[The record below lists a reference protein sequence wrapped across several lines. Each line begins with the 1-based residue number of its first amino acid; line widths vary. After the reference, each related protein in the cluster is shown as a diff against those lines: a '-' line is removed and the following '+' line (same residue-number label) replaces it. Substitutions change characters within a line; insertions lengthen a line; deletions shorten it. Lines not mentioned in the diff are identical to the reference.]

1 MGNRSTIS
9 RKAIK
14 RTARSAL
21 KRHYLMLV
29 LLCLIS
35 STIGLEYAGTVG
47 SLSMGS
53 GESSDQLVES
63 GSTSVQ
69 GFSGVWHMLSEGD
82 ETVGARTASLF
93 ISEKQE
99 EPEIKIGNISLGRT
113 RGVFASALNM
123 VTSGAVLVRVYAAIF
138 NVVGSD
144 SVASSIFV
152 VLSLCLYLAFQVC
165 VINVFYVIFRRMV
178 LETRIYAKVPVQR
191 SMFLLRCRKWLHVGR
206 ALLIAVLM
214 ELAWW
219 LTIVGGVI
227 KHYAYCLTPYILAEN
242 PALTGRQAVTIS
254 RTLMRGHKW
263 ERFKLDL
270 SFLPWQILSTL
281 TAGILGVFYVNP
293 YHASVMAEYY
303 ARVREQGIRYGVAG
317 AELLNDKYLFER
329 PDDATIETAYAD
341 VSEDATIPAPQGI
354 SGFLANWFGIVF
366 RDSPEEQAY
375 EAALEQHT
383 QYARERL
390 ILEGRAYPDRLFPI
404 PDVEMRSRQAVEL
417 RPLRHY
423 SVWSLLIMF
432 FGFSVFGWL
441 WEVGLHLI
449 ETGELVNR
457 GILHGPWLPIY
468 GSGVVMILILLNAF
482 RSRPGLEFGL
492 TVVLCG
498 VVEYF
503 TSYVMEITHDGMR
516 WWDYSG
522 YFLNINGRICAE
534 GLLVFGIGG
543 CLAVYVLAPLA
554 DNLLRRLQTR
564 RVAATACALVCVF
577 LGDQIY
583 SGQHPNTGAGVTDTA
598 AAETASPVHISAD
611 CSDNHF
617 PSEAD
622 APSVHL
628 EKQEIV
634 EGKEMEFSDRV
645 IEYLKETYQPDAIIT
660 YGSFADGTANENSD
674 FDALV
679 IADNKKR
686 HDASV
691 IDSTTIVDI

>member
-270 SFLPWQILSTL
+270 SFWWYYGLMALAACVSYGDAILPM
-281 TAGILGVFYVNP
+281 LGVTLPF
-293 YHASVMAEYY
+293 
-303 ARVREQGIRYGVAG
+303 
-317 AELLNDKYLFER
+317 NDTVGFYLFFFLYLAMLFAIYYFLRNGVE
-329 PDDATIETAYAD
+329 IAYAKAYD
-341 VSEDATIPAPQGI
+341 SLWDKPA
-354 SGFLANWFGIVF
+354 
-366 RDSPEEQAY
+366 D
-375 EAALEQHT
+375 
-383 QYARERL
+383 
-390 ILEGRAYPDRLFPI
+390 D
-404 PDVEMRSRQAVEL
+404 
-417 RPLRHY
+417 
-423 SVWSLLIMF
+423 
-432 FGFSVFGWL
+432 
-441 WEVGLHLI
+441 
-449 ETGELVNR
+449 
-457 GILHGPWLPIY
+457 
-468 GSGVVMILILLNAF
+468 GVVL
-482 RSRPGLEFGL
+482 G
-492 TVVLCG
+492 
-498 VVEYF
+498 
-503 TSYVMEITHDGMR
+503 
-516 WWDYSG
+516 
-522 YFLNINGRICAE
+522 NI
-534 GLLVFGIGG
+534 
-543 CLAVYVLAPLA
+543 
-554 DNLLRRLQTR
+554 
-564 RVAATACALVCVF
+564 
-577 LGDQIY
+577 
-583 SGQHPNTGAGVTDTA
+583 
-598 AAETASPVHISAD
+598 
-611 CSDNHF
+611 
-617 PSEAD
+617 
-622 APSVHL
+622 
-628 EKQEIV
+628 
-634 EGKEMEFSDRV
+634 
-645 IEYLKETYQPDAIIT
+645 
-660 YGSFADGTANENSD
+660 
-674 FDALV
+674 FDM
-679 IADNKKR
+679 
-686 HDASV
+686 
-691 IDSTTIVDI
+691 